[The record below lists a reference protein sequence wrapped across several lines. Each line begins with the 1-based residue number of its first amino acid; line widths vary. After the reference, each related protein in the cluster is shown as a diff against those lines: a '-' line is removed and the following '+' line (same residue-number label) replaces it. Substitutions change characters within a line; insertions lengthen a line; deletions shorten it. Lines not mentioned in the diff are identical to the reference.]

1 MATLIKNGTLITAS
15 ETFEADI
22 LIEDEKISLIGKN
35 LQHPNA
41 EIMDATGKLIMPG
54 GIDPHTHFDLPMFG
68 TVSSDDHYTGHK
80 AAAFGGTTTV
90 MDFVVL
96 DSPLPAGDREAFRSE
111 AEEGQEVRAGEGI
124 FQHSVDLWFEKSAK
138 AAIDYSFHMNLT
150 KFDEEIAKEIPS
162 LREMGVTTLK
172 VFTAY
177 NGRLR
182 IADGSIFR
190 AMQISRDNGMLVMA
204 HCENGDVIDTLTE
217 QALAEGHTTPEW
229 HALTRPGWGG
239 VESTLRVAGMA
250 SDAGASVYI
259 VHMNV
264 GGEVDMLKYAR
275 ERGVKVMGETCP
287 QYLFFTIDDLR
298 RPDGAKWIC
307 SPPMRTAQ
315 DNARLWEGLS
325 EGILQTIGTDHCP
338 FFYNGM
344 KPIVYEGREV
354 AIPGK
359 ELGKDDFTKIPN
371 GLPGVE
377 DRLPV
382 MWTCGVRAGKI
393 TANQFVAYNST
404 NPAKILGLYPRK
416 GALLPGADADI
427 VIWDPEKKVTYG
439 VAHAHQRTDYNLYE
453 GWELTGMPE
462 KVFLRGRLIVDGEQW
477 LGKAGGGQFLKRE
490 EGAFI

>member
-1 MATLIKNGTLITAS
+1 MATLIKNGTLITAN
-15 ETFEADI
+15 ETFETDV
-22 LIEDEKISLIGKN
+22 LVEGEKISRVGKDLHHPHANLI
-35 LQHPNA
+35 
-41 EIMDATGKLIMPG
+41 DATGKLIMPG
-54 GIDPHTHFDLPMFG
+54 GIDPHVHLDLPMFG

-96 DSPLPAGDREAFRSE
+96 EP
-111 AEEGQEVRAGEGI
+111 EGFER
-124 FQHSVDLWFEKSAK
+124 SVDLWFEKSAK

-150 KFDEEIAKEIPS
+150 RFDEKLAREIPS
-162 LREMGVTTLK
+162 LRKMGITTLK

-182 IADGSIFR
+182 LDDGSIFKALR
-190 AMQISRDNGMLVMA
+190 IARENGMLVMA
-204 HCENGDVIDTLTE
+204 HCENGDVIETLTPE
-217 QALAEGHTTPEW
+217 ALAAGHTSPEY
-229 HALTRPGWGG
+229 HALTRPAWGS
-239 VESTLRVAGMA
+239 VEATLRLAAMA
-250 SDAGASVYI
+250 EQADSPVYI

-307 SPPMRTAQ
+307 SPPMRTAK

-325 EGILQTIGTDHCP
+325 QGILQTIGTDHCP
-338 FFYNGM
+338 FFFDGTR
-344 KPIVYEGREV
+344 PILYEGGEI

-359 ELGKDDFTKIPN
+359 ELGRDDFTRIPN
-371 GLPGVE
+371 GLPGIE

-382 MWTCGVRAGKI
+382 LWTCGVRAGKI
-393 TANQFVAYNST
+393 TPNQFVAYNST
-404 NPAKILGLYPRK
+404 NPAKIFGVYPRK
-416 GALLPGADADI
+416 GALLAGSDADI

-439 VAHAHQRTDYNLYE
+439 IAQAHQRTDYNLYE

-462 KVFLRGRLIVDGEQW
+462 KVYLRGKLIVDGEQW
-477 LGKAGGGQFLKRE
+477 LGKAGDGRFLQRE
-490 EGAFI
+490 EGEVL

>member
-1 MATLIKNGTLITAS
+1 MTILIKNGTLITAS

-22 LIEDEKISLIGKN
+22 LIEDEKISLIGKD

-41 EIMDATGKLIMPG
+41 EVIDATGKLILPG
-54 GIDPHTHFDLPMFG
+54 GIDPHVHLDLPMFG

-96 DSPLPAGDREAFRSE
+96 EP
-111 AEEGQEVRAGEGI
+111 EG

-150 KFDEEIAKEIPS
+150 KFDEKIAKEIPS
-162 LREMGVTTLK
+162 LREMGITTLK

-182 IADGSIFR
+182 IDDGSIFK
-190 AMQISRDNGMLVMA
+190 AMQIARDNGMLVMA
-204 HCENGDVIDTLTE
+204 HCENGDVIDTLIE
-217 QALAEGHTTPEW
+217 EALAEGHTTPEW

-239 VESTLRVAGMA
+239 VDATLRVAGMA
-250 SDAGASVYI
+250 SAAEASVYI
-259 VHMNV
+259 VHMNMA
-264 GGEVDMLKYAR
+264 GEVDMLKYAR

-307 SPPMRTAQ
+307 SPPMRGAQ
-315 DNARLWEGLS
+315 DNERLWTGLS

-338 FFYNGM
+338 FFYDGT
-344 KPIVYEGREV
+344 KPILYEGHEI

-371 GLPGVE
+371 GLPGIE
-377 DRLPV
+377 DRMPV
-382 MWTCGVRAGKI
+382 LWTTGVRSGKI

-404 NPAKILGLYPRK
+404 NPAKIFGLYPRK
-416 GALLPGADADI
+416 GALQAGSDADI

-439 VAHAHQRTDYNLYE
+439 VAQAHQRTDYNLYE

-477 LGKAGGGQFLKRE
+477 LGKAGEGQFLKRE
-490 EGAFI
+490 EGEIL

>member
-1 MATLIKNGTLITAS
+1 MATLIKKGTLITAS
-15 ETFEADI
+15 ETFQADI
-22 LIEDEKISLIGKN
+22 LIDGETISQIGEN
-35 LQHPNA
+35 IHHPNA
-41 EIMDATGKLIMPG
+41 EMMDAAGKLIMPG
-54 GIDPHTHFDLPMFG
+54 GIDPHVHLDLSMFG

-90 MDFVVL
+90 MDFVVKE
-96 DSPLPAGDREAFRSE
+96 PQGFKY
-111 AEEGQEVRAGEGI
+111 
-124 FQHSVDLWFEKSAK
+124 SVDLWFEKSAK

-150 KFDEEIAKEIPS
+150 EFNERIAKEIPS
-162 LREMGVTTLK
+162 LREMGITTLK

-182 IADGSIFR
+182 IDDGSIFK
-190 AMQISRDNGMLVMA
+190 AMQIARDNGMLVMA
-204 HCENGDVIDTLTE
+204 HCENGDVIETLVTD
-217 QALAEGHTTPEW
+217 ALNTGHWQPEW
-229 HALTRPGWGG
+229 HALTRPAWGG

-250 SDAGASVYI
+250 AAANASVYV

-264 GGEVDMLKYAR
+264 AGEVDMLKYAR
-275 ERGVKVMGETCP
+275 DRGVKVMGETCP

-325 EGILQTIGTDHCP
+325 DGILQTIGTDHCP
-338 FFYNGM
+338 FFYDGTR
-344 KPIVYEGREV
+344 PIVHEGREI

-371 GLPGVE
+371 GLPGVG

-393 TANQFVAYNST
+393 TENQFVAYNST
-404 NPAKILGLYPRK
+404 NPAKIFGLYPRK
-416 GALLPGADADI
+416 GALQVGSDADI
-427 VIWDPEKKVTYG
+427 LIWDPEKKVSYG
-439 VAHAHQRTDYNLYE
+439 ALVAHHRTDYNLYE
-453 GWELTGMPE
+453 GWELTGYPE
-462 KVFLRGRLIVDGEQW
+462 KVFLRGKLIVDGEQW
-477 LGKAGGGQFLKRE
+477 LGKAGDGQFLKRTAGE
-490 EGAFI
+490 VL

>member
-1 MATLIKNGTLITAS
+1 MATLIKNGTVLTAS
-15 ETFEADI
+15 ESFESDI
-22 LIEDEKISLIGKN
+22 LIEGERISQIGKN

-41 EIMDATGKLIMPG
+41 DVIDARDKLIMPG
-54 GIDPHTHFDLPMFG
+54 GIDPHVHLDLPMFG

-96 DSPLPAGDREAFRSE
+96 EPKG
-111 AEEGQEVRAGEGI
+111 
-124 FQHSVDLWFEKSAK
+124 FQHSLDLWFEKAAK

-150 KFDEEIAKEIPS
+150 RFDEQIAAEIPL
-162 LREMGVTTLK
+162 LREMGITTLK

-182 IADGSIFR
+182 LDDGSIFK
-190 AMQISRDNGMLVMA
+190 AMQIARDNGMLVMA
-204 HCENGDVIDTLTE
+204 HCENGDVIEVLTE
-217 QALAEGHTTPEW
+217 QALAAGHTAPEW
-229 HALTRPGWGG
+229 HAWTRPGWGA
-239 VESTLRVAGMA
+239 VESALRVAGMA
-250 SDAGASVYI
+250 GAANASAYI
-259 VHMNV
+259 VHMNMA
-264 GGEVDMLKYAR
+264 GEVDMLRYAR

-287 QYLFFTIDDLR
+287 QYLFFNLDDLR

-307 SPPMRTAQ
+307 SPPMRSAE

-325 EGILQTIGTDHCP
+325 QGILQTIGTDHCP
-338 FFYNGM
+338 FFYDGTR
-344 KPIVYEGREV
+344 PILYEGGEI

-382 MWTCGVRAGKI
+382 MWTCGVRTGKI
-393 TANQFVAYNST
+393 TENQFVAYNST
-404 NPAKILGLYPRK
+404 NPAKIFGLYPRK
-416 GALLPGADADI
+416 GALLAGSDADI

-439 VAHAHQRTDYNLYE
+439 IAHARQRTDYNLYE

-462 KVFLRGRLIVDGEQW
+462 KVFLRGKLIVDGEQW
-477 LGKAGGGQFLKRE
+477 LGKAGEGQFLKRE
-490 EGAFI
+490 EGQVL

>member
-1 MATLIKNGTLITAS
+1 MATLIKNGTLITPT
-15 ETFEADI
+15 ETFEADV
-22 LIEDEKISLIGKN
+22 LIEGERISLLGKN

-41 EIMDATGKLIMPG
+41 DVIDATGKLVMPG
-54 GIDPHTHFDLPMFG
+54 GIDPHVHLDLPMFG

-96 DSPLPAGDREAFRSE
+96 ERE
-111 AEEGQEVRAGEGI
+111 G

-150 KFDEEIAKEIPS
+150 KFDEKITKEIPS
-162 LREMGVTTLK
+162 LREMGITTLK

-182 IADGSIFR
+182 IDDGSIFK
-190 AMQISRDNGMLVMA
+190 AMQIARDNGMLVMA
-204 HCENGDVIDTLTE
+204 HCENGDVIDTLIE
-217 QALAEGHTTPEW
+217 EALAEGHTTPEW

-239 VESTLRVAGMA
+239 VDATLRVAGMA
-250 SDAGASVYI
+250 SAADASVYI
-259 VHMNV
+259 VHMNMA
-264 GGEVDMLKYAR
+264 GEVDMLKYAR

-298 RPDGAKWIC
+298 RSDGAKWIC
-307 SPPMRTAQ
+307 SPPMRSAQ

-338 FFYNGM
+338 FFYDGTR
-344 KPIVYEGREV
+344 PIVYEGREI

-371 GLPGVE
+371 GLPGLE

-382 MWTCGVRAGKI
+382 LWTCGVRAGKI
-393 TANQFVAYNST
+393 TMNQFVAYNST
-404 NPAKILGLYPRK
+404 NPAKIFGLYPRK
-416 GALLPGADADI
+416 GALLAGSDADI

-439 VAHAHQRTDYNLYE
+439 VAHAHHRTDYNLYE
-453 GWELTGMPE
+453 GWDLTGMPE
-462 KVFLRGRLIVDGEQW
+462 KVFLRGKIIVDNDKW
-477 LGKAGGGQFLKRE
+477 LGRAGDGQFLKRE
-490 EGAFI
+490 EGEVL

>member
-1 MATLIKNGTLITAS
+1 MATLIKNGTLITDS

-22 LIEDEKISLIGKN
+22 LIDGEQISLIGKN

-41 EIMDATGKLIMPG
+41 EVIDATGKLIMPG
-54 GIDPHTHFDLPMFG
+54 GIDPHVHLDLPMFG

-96 DSPLPAGDREAFRSE
+96 EQ
-111 AEEGQEVRAGEGI
+111 EGFE
-124 FQHSVDLWFEKSAK
+124 HSVDLWLKKSAK

-150 KFDEEIAKEIPS
+150 RFDEKLAKEIPF
-162 LREMGVTTLK
+162 LREMGITTLK

-182 IADGSIFR
+182 LDDGNIFKALRIAKE
-190 AMQISRDNGMLVMA
+190 NGMLMMA
-204 HCENGDVIDTLTE
+204 HCENGDVIETLIPE
-217 QALAEGHTTPEW
+217 ALAVGHTSPEY
-229 HALTRPGWGG
+229 HALTRPAWGG
-239 VESTLRVAGMA
+239 VEATLRMA
-250 SDAGASVYI
+250 AMAEQADSPVYI

-264 GGEVDMLKYAR
+264 GGEVDMLNYAR

-338 FFYNGM
+338 FFFDGTR
-344 KPIVYEGREV
+344 PILYEGREI

-371 GLPGVE
+371 GLPGIE

-393 TANQFVAYNST
+393 TPNQFVAYNST
-404 NPAKILGLYPRK
+404 NPAKIFGLYPRK
-416 GALLPGADADI
+416 GALQVGSDADI
-427 VIWDPEKKVTYG
+427 LVWDPEKKVTYG
-439 VAHAHQRTDYNLYE
+439 VAQAHQRTDYNLYE
-453 GWELTGMPE
+453 GWELTGMPD
-462 KVFLRGRLIVDGEQW
+462 KVFLRGKLIVNGDQW
-477 LGKAGGGQFLKRE
+477 LGKTGEGQFLKRD
-490 EGAFI
+490 EGEVL

>member
-1 MATLIKNGTLITAS
+1 MTATLIKNGTLITAT

-22 LIEDEKISLIGKN
+22 LIEGEKITLIGKD
-35 LQHPNA
+35 LQHPNVA
-41 EIMDATGKLIMPG
+41 VINAAGKLIMPG
-54 GIDPHTHFDLPMFG
+54 GIDPHVHLDLPMFG

-96 DSPLPAGDREAFRSE
+96 EPQG
-111 AEEGQEVRAGEGI
+111 
-124 FQHSVDLWFEKSAK
+124 FQHSVDLWFEKSSK

-150 KFDEEIAKEIPS
+150 RFDKQIAEQIPS
-162 LREMGVTTLK
+162 LREMGITTLK

-182 IADGSIFR
+182 IDDGSIFR
-190 AMQISRDNGMLVMA
+190 AMQIARDSGMLVMA
-204 HCENGDVIDTLTE
+204 HCENGDVIDTLVE
-217 QALAEGHTTPEW
+217 QALAAGHTTPEW
-229 HALTRPGWGG
+229 HALTRPAWGG
-239 VESTLRVAGMA
+239 VEATLRVAGMA
-250 SDAGASVYI
+250 SAADAPVYI

-325 EGILQTIGTDHCP
+325 QGILQTIGTDHCP
-338 FFYNGM
+338 FFYDGTR
-344 KPIVYEGREV
+344 PIVYEGREI

-382 MWTCGVRAGKI
+382 MWTCGVRSGKI

-404 NPAKILGLYPRK
+404 NPAKIFGLYPRK
-416 GALLPGADADI
+416 GELLVGSDADL
-427 VIWDPEKKVTYG
+427 VIWDPEKSVTYG

-453 GWELTGMPE
+453 GWGLTGMPE
-462 KVFLRGRLIVDGEQW
+462 KVFLRGKLIVDGEQW
-477 LGKAGGGQFLKRE
+477 LGKAGDGLFLKRG
-490 EGAFI
+490 EGEVL

>member
-1 MATLIKNGTLITAS
+1 MATLIKNGTLITAT

-22 LIEDEKISLIGKN
+22 LIEGEKISLLGKD

-41 EIMDATGKLIMPG
+41 EVIDATGKLILPG
-54 GIDPHTHFDLPMFG
+54 GIDPHVHLDLPMFG

-96 DSPLPAGDREAFRSE
+96 EP
-111 AEEGQEVRAGEGI
+111 EG

-150 KFDEEIAKEIPS
+150 KFDEKIAKEIPS
-162 LREMGVTTLK
+162 LREMGITTLK

-182 IADGSIFR
+182 IDDGSIFK
-190 AMQISRDNGMLVMA
+190 AMQIARDNGMLVMA
-204 HCENGDVIDTLTE
+204 HCENGDVIDTLIE
-217 QALAEGHTTPEW
+217 EALAEGHTSPEW

-239 VESTLRVAGMA
+239 VDATLRVAGMA
-250 SDAGASVYI
+250 SAADASVYI
-259 VHMNV
+259 VHMNMA
-264 GGEVDMLKYAR
+264 GEVDMLKYAR

-307 SPPMRTAQ
+307 SPPMRGAQ

-325 EGILQTIGTDHCP
+325 EGVLQTIGTDHCP
-338 FFYNGM
+338 FFYDGT
-344 KPIVYEGREV
+344 KPIVYEGREI

-371 GLPGVE
+371 GLPGIE
-377 DRLPV
+377 DRMPV
-382 MWTCGVRAGKI
+382 LWTTGVRSGKI

-404 NPAKILGLYPRK
+404 NPAKIFGLYPRK
-416 GALLPGADADI
+416 GALQAGSDADV

-439 VAHAHQRTDYNLYE
+439 VAQAHQRTDYNLYE

-462 KVFLRGRLIVDGEQW
+462 KVFLRGKLIVDGEQW
-477 LGKAGGGQFLKRE
+477 LGKAGEGQFLKRE
-490 EGAFI
+490 EGEVL

>member
-1 MATLIKNGTLITAS
+1 MNFPVASMITAS

-22 LIEDEKISLIGKN
+22 LIEGEKISLIGKG
-35 LQHPNA
+35 LQPPDT
-41 EIMDATGKLIMPG
+41 EIIDATGKLILPG

-90 MDFVVL
+90 MDFV
-96 DSPLPAGDREAFRSE
+96 PLEARFDGDFKY
-111 AEEGQEVRAGEGI
+111 
-124 FQHSVDLWFEKSAK
+124 SVDLWLEKSAK

-150 KFDEEIAKEIPS
+150 RFDEKIAKEIPS
-162 LREMGVTTLK
+162 LREIGITTLK

-182 IADGSIFR
+182 IDDGSIFK
-190 AMQISRDNGMLVMA
+190 ALQIARDNGMLVMA
-204 HCENGDVIDTLTE
+204 HCENGDVIDTLVTE
-217 QALAEGHTTPEW
+217 ALRAGHWQPEW

-239 VESTLRVAGMA
+239 VESTLRMAGMA
-250 SDAGASVYI
+250 SAAEASVYI
-259 VHMNV
+259 VHMNL

-325 EGILQTIGTDHCP
+325 EGILQTVGTDHCP
-338 FFYNGM
+338 FFYDGTQ
-344 KPIVYEGREV
+344 PIVYEGRPI

-359 ELGKDDFTKIPN
+359 ELGMDDFTKIPN

-382 MWTCGVRAGKI
+382 MWTCGVRTGKI

-404 NPAKILGLYPRK
+404 NPARIFGLYPRK
-416 GALLPGADADI
+416 GALLPGSDADI
-427 VIWDPEKKVTYG
+427 VIWDPEKKVKYG

-462 KVFLRGRLIVDGEQW
+462 KVFLRGQLIVDGEQW
-477 LGKAGGGQFLKRE
+477 LGTAGMGKFLKRD
-490 EGAFI
+490 EGVFI

>member
-1 MATLIKNGTLITAS
+1 MAILVKNGTLITATES
-15 ETFEADI
+15 FKADI

-41 EIMDATGKLIMPG
+41 EVIDATGKLIMPG
-54 GIDPHTHFDLPMFG
+54 GIDPHVHLDLPMFG

-96 DSPLPAGDREAFRSE
+96 EDQG
-111 AEEGQEVRAGEGI
+111 
-124 FQHSVDLWFEKSAK
+124 FQYSVDLWFEKSAK

-150 KFDEEIAKEIPS
+150 KFDEKLANEIPL
-162 LREMGVTTLK
+162 LREMGITTLK

-182 IADGSIFR
+182 LDDGNIFKALRIAR
-190 AMQISRDNGMLVMA
+190 ENGMLVMA
-204 HCENGDVIDTLTE
+204 HCENGDVIETLIPE
-217 QALAEGHTTPEW
+217 ALAAGHTSPEY
-229 HALTRPGWGG
+229 HALTRPPWGG
-239 VESTLRVAGMA
+239 VEATLRMA
-250 SDAGASVYI
+250 AMAEQADSPMYI

-264 GGEVDMLKYAR
+264 AGEVDMLKYAR
-275 ERGVKVMGETCP
+275 ERGVPVMGETCP
-287 QYLFFTIDDLR
+287 QYLFFTVDDLR

-307 SPPMRTAQ
+307 SPPMRTVE

-338 FFYNGM
+338 FFFDGSR
-344 KPIVYEGREV
+344 PIVYEGREI

-359 ELGKDDFTKIPN
+359 ELGREDFTKIPN
-371 GLPGVE
+371 GLPGIE

-382 MWTCGVRAGKI
+382 LWTTGVRSGKI
-393 TANQFVAYNST
+393 TPNQFVAYNST
-404 NPAKILGLYPRK
+404 NPAKIFGLYPRK
-416 GALLPGADADI
+416 GALLAGSDADI
-427 VIWDPEKKVTYG
+427 AIWDPEKKVTYG
-439 VAHAHQRTDYNLYE
+439 VAVTHQRTDYNLYE

-462 KVFLRGRLIVDGEQW
+462 KVFLRGKLIVDGDNW
-477 LGKAGGGQFLKRE
+477 LGKAGDGLFLKRE
-490 EGAFI
+490 EGEVL